1 MSDLISRKEAICAIE
16 HRLAEPA
23 YLHIGEDWY
32 VGMNCAESELYNL
45 PSTHLEPCEDAV
57 SREALR
63 KAMYH
68 RAFETDGDTMWQ
80 SGCWIRY
87 RAVEQVIKESPSVTP
102 KQHTG
107 KWIYGENLGNG
118 HDGYF
123 CSECGWFA
131 AVDYDFPINSEENK
145 PTNFCPNCG
154 ANMRGEKDGCD
165 TE

>member
-57 SREALR
+57 SRADVIDMLE
-63 KAMYH
+63 MYPFTEYGEYESA
-68 RAFETDGDTMWQ
+68 RETVK
-80 SGCWIRY
+80 RL
-87 RAVEQVIKESPSVTP
+87 PSVKP
-102 KQHTG
+102 KRKKG
-107 KWIYGENLGNG
+107 KWIPRESIFGGPDEKVYTCNQC
-118 HDGYF
+118 GYNIGF
-123 CSECGWFA
+123 RAE
-131 AVDYDFPINSEENK
+131 
-145 PTNFCPNCG
+145 NFCPHCG
-154 ANMRGEKDGCD
+154 SEMGGDIDGCN